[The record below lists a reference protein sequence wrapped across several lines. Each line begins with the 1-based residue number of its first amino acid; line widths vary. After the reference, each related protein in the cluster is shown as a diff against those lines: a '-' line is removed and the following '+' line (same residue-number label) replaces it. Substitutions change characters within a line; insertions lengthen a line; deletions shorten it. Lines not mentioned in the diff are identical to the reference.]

1 MYSPFDELDIG
12 LHQNAWSRSLVYCR
26 QHPTM
31 AAGGAM
37 LIALVLLAIIAP
49 FFTVDPLEVDPFNR
63 LRPPS
68 GDAPFGTDNIGRD
81 VFARTVNGARM
92 SLLIGVSVALLATST
107 GLLIGLLSGFFRTVD
122 AVLMSV
128 MDGLMA
134 IPEILLAIALMAVSR
149 ASVKNVIIAIAVSA
163 MPRMA
168 RLVRSVV
175 LSLRE
180 QPYVEAAV
188 SIGTPTWKILWRH
201 ILPNAMSPVLV
212 QATYVFAA
220 AMLTEAL
227 LSFIGAGTPPEV
239 PSWGNGI
246 ASGRTYFL
254 IAPWIIYCPGA
265 MLALTVLGVNLMG
278 DGMRD
283 VLDPRLTRQM
293 R

>member
-1 MYSPFDELDIG
+1 MTATVSELDVEPRRI
-12 LHQNAWSRSLVYCR
+12 AWSRSLAFCR
-26 QHPTM
+26 RHPTM
-31 AAGGAM
+31 AAGAVV
-37 LIALVLLAIIAP
+37 LIVMVVLAIMAP
-49 FFTVDPLEVDPFNR
+49 FFTGDPLEVDPINR

-68 GDAPFGTDNIGRD
+68 ADTPFGTDNIGRD
-81 VFARTVNGARM
+81 VFARTVSGARM
-92 SLLIGVSVALLATST
+92 SLLIGVSVALLATVA
-107 GLLIGLLSGFFRTVD
+107 GLFIGIVSGFFRTVD
-122 AVLMSV
+122 AVLMRV

-134 IPEILLAIALMAVSR
+134 IPEILLAIALMAVTR
-149 ASVKNVIIAIAVSA
+149 ASVQNVIIAIAVSA
-163 MPRMA
+163 TPRMA
-168 RLVRSVV
+168 RLVRSIV

-201 ILPNAMSPVLV
+201 ILPNTMSPVLV
-212 QATYVFAA
+212 QATYVFAS

-246 ASGRTYFL
+246 ASGRVYFQ

-265 MLALTVLGVNLMG
+265 LLALTVLTVNLMG

-283 VLDPRLTRQM
+283 MLDPRLARQM
-293 R
+293 K